1 VSVIRKQ
8 ETVKDSTTGK
18 DVTMNSYT
26 WILAGDDIM
35 KLDTD
40 VCREACYHLFRDDA
54 EGTENQQ
61 TAAQKA
67 EAFLAEL
74 KAHPSPK
81 LFERFP
87 QTTFSFVTTPF
98 AQNPSTPSI
107 SFFYSYEGDNQ
118 IGSNGGSVSYE
129 HYFTVNGATTGDS
142 SISYGEIVPGSTN
155 PSFSLV
161 TPEDKFIVIDGDLL
175 ANINSSPLS
184 KGQSYD
190 QLSSADKDLA
200 DWVFDS
206 NRKAG
211 DVAAITVEKGV
222 YVALYVSENG
232 ERWEMEARAALV
244 EEKMAAQLQELLVK
258 YSVKVGAEIVET
270 EEMTSSIIEIHPME

>member
-1 VSVIRKQ
+1 
-8 ETVKDSTTGK
+8 
-18 DVTMNSYT
+18 MNSYT

-107 SFFYSYEGDNQ
+107 SFFSSYKGDNQ

-142 SISYGEIVPGSTN
+142 SISYGEMVSGSTE
-155 PSFSLV
+155 PYFSPFI
-161 TPEDKFIVIDGDLL
+161 PEDEFVIMIDGDLL

-270 EEMTSSIIEIHPME
+270 EKMTSSIIEIHPME